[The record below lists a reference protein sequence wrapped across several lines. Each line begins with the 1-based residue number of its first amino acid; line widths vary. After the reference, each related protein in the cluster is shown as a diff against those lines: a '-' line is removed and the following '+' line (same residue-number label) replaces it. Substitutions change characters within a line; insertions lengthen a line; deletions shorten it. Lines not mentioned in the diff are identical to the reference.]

1 MTKPTSYYALIEAFP
16 AAGCAVCKLLLRDV
30 DRYLDSVLYE
40 YVLEPDTHKAF
51 RAMRGLCNT
60 HSWQLTHTRGNAVG
74 IAVLYKAV
82 VDEVLKEI
90 ARVPVKPEQRR
101 GLARHFTSAAADG
114 SALSEALDP
123 HEPCRAC
130 QLINS
135 SETSYLN
142 VFSEHISEQKFWAA
156 YSASHGLCLPHLRM
170 TLKLLKPPALRQVVD
185 VQREIWERAKAELDL
200 FQDRHKHENQ
210 GDTMGTEVDSWTR
223 AIGYMA
229 GENGVFG
236 LDR

>member
-16 AAGCAVCKLLLRDV
+16 QPECAICKLLLRDV
-30 DRYLDSVLYE
+30 ERYLDSILYE
-40 YVLEPDTHKAF
+40 YVLEPDTHKSF

-90 ARVPVKPEQRR
+90 AQTPLEPEQRR
-101 GLARHFTSAAADG
+101 GLARHFTQTANDG
-114 SALSEALDP
+114 SALAAALDP
-123 HEPCRAC
+123 HAPCSAC
-130 QLINS
+130 KLMNS
-135 SETSYLN
+135 SEKSYLH
-142 VFSEHISEQKFWAA
+142 VFSEHITEPKFWAA
-156 YSASHGLCLPHLRM
+156 YRASHGLCLPHLRLE
-170 TLKLLKPPALRQVVD
+170 LKLLKPPALRQVID
-185 VQREIWERAKAELDL
+185 VQQEIWQRTKAELDL

-210 GDTMGTEVDSWTR
+210 ADAMGAEVDSWTR

-229 GENGVFG
+229 GEDGVFG